1 MKRSS
6 ILRMVSRWAIL
17 SLAALFALSAASY
30 AQPVPNVL
38 RVGFVGI
45 QPREAPIYAAF
56 IKKMSELG
64 YVEGRNFA
72 FEFIQARNADDY
84 PSAYTEVV
92 GRRVDI
98 VMAAGNELALR
109 AALAAAAGTIPVV
122 FIAVDFDPWQRGYV
136 ANLARPATNIT
147 GIFVQQLELAKKRV
161 ELVREIL
168 PDARQ
173 LGLLFD
179 IGSRDQ
185 AEAAAEAAQALGFE
199 ARLIEV
205 TGQPPDYPSALARM
219 DDLPGTPT
227 VIPATPIFFRDRT
240 ALMRLLLERHIPS
253 ISAFREI
260 AEAGSLMSYGVELG
274 DLFREVSRYIDRVAR
289 GARPSELPIE
299 PPTKFDF
306 VVNLKTM
313 KALGLNMPPTLIAR
327 ADEVIE

>member
-1 MKRSS
+1 
-6 ILRMVSRWAIL
+6 MVSRWAIL
-17 SLAALFALSAASY
+17 SLAALFALSAAY
-30 AQPVPNVL
+30 AQPVPNML

-109 AALAAAAGTIPVV
+109 AALVAAGNIPVV

-161 ELVREIL
+161 EFVREIL

-219 DDLPGTPT
+219 DDLPGAPI

-253 ISAFREI
+253 ISAFREA
-260 AEAGSLMSYGVELG
+260 AEAGSLMSYGVELS